1 MAMGVER
8 WSKQK
13 KPLRIMRVEMVS
25 IDEILPHEHIIEEE
39 IESFCASLERK
50 GVFFR
55 PILLDKKTH
64 VVLDGHHRVEGLR
77 RLGAKSIPAVLI
89 DYANDD
95 EMEVHTWYPIVWED
109 RDKVVS
115 VLEGDAKVEHMGESE
130 ALTTVNDGSATFCTL
145 PPRDGDVIVIT
156 GVHETLLE
164 RLMEAFSVEYCD
176 TADMANQIGDKGVL
190 LYRRDPTKEE
200 VIRHAKEGDLLPP
213 KTTRHHLPYRYQDI
227 RVPLSKLF

>member
-1 MAMGVER
+1 MAMGVEH

-13 KPLRIMRVEMVS
+13 KPLRIMRVDFVS
-25 IDEILPHEHIIEEE
+25 IDEVLPHEHIIEEE
-39 IESFCASLERK
+39 IESFCASLKRK

-55 PILLDKKTH
+55 PILLDKNTH

-89 DYANDD
+89 DYANND

-109 RDKVVS
+109 RDKVVC
-115 VLEGDAKVEHMGESE
+115 VLEGDAKIEHMGESE
-130 ALTTVNDGSATFCTL
+130 ALGLVNGGAATFCTL
-145 PPRDGDVIVIT
+145 PPRGGDVIVFT
-156 GVHETLLE
+156 GVHETLFE
-164 RLMEAFSVEYCD
+164 RLMVAFSVEYCD
-176 TADMANQIGDKGVL
+176 TTDIADQIGDKGVL

-200 VIRHAKEGDLLPP
+200 VIRHAMEGDLLPP
-213 KTTRHHLPYRYQDI
+213 KTTRHYLPYRYQDI